1 MVKRA
6 FTDGIL
12 MRKKG
17 MSVAMGGVRKL
28 VVLRTFSREWKQ
40 GKLFSQHPLG
50 TIMLN
55 CSTFQLQLVGRQSSK
70 RAIGFDCESSI
81 ERTELRIYRTRKWNI
96 MSREHPSMR

>member
-6 FTDGIL
+6 FTDDKL
-12 MRKKG
+12 MGKKG
-17 MSVAMGGVRKL
+17 MCVAMGGVRKL
-28 VVLRTFSREWKQ
+28 VVLRTFSRESEH
-40 GKLFSQHPLG
+40 GKLFSQHRLG

-70 RAIGFDCESSI
+70 RAICFACESSI
-81 ERTELRIYRTRKWNI
+81 ERTEMRISRTQKWNI